1 MAKKED
7 AETGNNANDG
17 LESDNESDDDLF
29 PITTKKCMRK
39 KKPRQRKRS
48 ASLPFIENHTG
59 LYKGLVTAKG
69 LQLVKAKDNR
79 QTTWSGIEEEDEPEF
94 EDGLTDMNRTL
105 GEQGTTRRSSS
116 MPEFYHFSQRRKDE
130 PSKRFATKSGGSIP
144 ERNKL
149 LANEADLE
157 QKEEESFKLP
167 VISSSMSSK
176 STQGPSKEIEAL
188 SQTTEN
194 MKIQRKTYLPR
205 INSNN
210 GSIFMKS
217 R

>member
-7 AETGNNANDG
+7 GEIGNYTNDG
-17 LESDNESDDDLF
+17 LQSDNESDDDLF
-29 PITTKKCMRK
+29 PITTKKCTRK

-59 LYKGLVTAKG
+59 LVAAKG

-79 QTTWSGIEEEDEPEF
+79 QGTWTGIREGDDESEF
-94 EDGLTDMNRTL
+94 EDGMTDMNKTL
-105 GEQGTTRRSSS
+105 GEQGSTRRSSS
-116 MPEFYHFSQRRKDE
+116 MPEFYNSSQRRKDE
-130 PSKRFATKSGGSIP
+130 PSKRYATKSGGSRQ
-144 ERNKL
+144 RNKR
-149 LANEADLE
+149 LANETDFE

-167 VISSSMSSK
+167 VISNCVSSK
-176 STQGPSKEIEAL
+176 STQEQSKEIETL
-188 SQTTEN
+188 SQTAEN

-210 GSIFMKS
+210 GSVFMKS